1 MTADGRGFVVCL
13 APMAFKPRHRWGWG
27 FASLATVA
35 WVSASCA
42 GTTPA
47 ADSPDDEASESEG
60 STSGPGAECI
70 ANANGKR
77 EKRPDEPVRIG
88 LRHILVRHVGSK
100 RPEGATRTREEA
112 CLRALEALKKLQA
125 TNDWDAVVSE
135 YSDEK
140 GAAGRHGSIGD
151 VTRDNLD
158 PDFADAAFELDV
170 DELSYVVESASGFH
184 IILRTN

>member
-1 MTADGRGFVVCL
+1 ML
-13 APMAFKPRHRWGWG
+13 AAM
-27 FASLATVA
+27 
-35 WVSASCA
+35 SAACGSK
-42 GTTPA
+42 TPA
-47 ADSPDDEASESEG
+47 ADSPDSEG
-60 STSGPGAECI
+60 GEANAGGPGAECI

-77 EKRPDEPVRIG
+77 EKHSDEPVRIG
-88 LRHILVRHVGSK
+88 LRHILVRHVDSK
-100 RPEGATRTREEA
+100 RADGVTRTREQA
-112 CLRALEALKKLQA
+112 CLRALEALEKLQA
-125 TNDWDAVVSE
+125 TSDWDAVVAE

-158 PDFADAAFELDV
+158 ADFADAAFELDV